1 MSITSTAFVLCLIVL
16 TAIYFLAPKGLQWV
30 VLLAAS
36 IGFYAAGGLR
46 TLPYIL
52 ITALSAYAA
61 ALAIGEVDR
70 RQKAHFAARKELT
83 G

>member
-36 IGFYAAGGLR
+36 I
-46 TLPYIL
+46 
-52 ITALSAYAA
+52 S
-61 ALAIGEVDR
+61 
-70 RQKAHFAARKELT
+70 
-83 G
+83 

>member
-61 ALAIGEVDR
+61 ALPSERWTGGR
-70 RQKAHFAARKELT
+70 RPILPPARS
-83 G
+83 